1 MKTLVLLGLA
11 MAAMLSSSNAVE
23 EKKKP
28 KPPATPVLFG
38 GWAAGKTFT
47 YTVTGATAAAKGM
60 TGDPYPVAV
69 PKGIPSY
76 KVGEQVKFTIGKK
89 GELLAPKGL
98 KISFQADGIT
108 SNQYVNIPTA
118 KAPTPHFAF
127 VLKNPSTNEPTGG
140 VQLTFYQ
147 IKRGKGFSITTTTVS
162 YSLN

>member
-1 MKTLVLLGLA
+1 MCALLNPLH
-11 MAAMLSSSNAVE
+11 AVE
-23 EKKKP
+23 EKKK
-28 KPPATPVLFG
+28 KPAGPPVLYG

-47 YTVTGATAAAKGM
+47 YTVTGVTAAAQGM

-98 KISFQADGIT
+98 KIAFQADGIT
-108 SNQYVNIPTA
+108 SNQYVNLPTA
-118 KAPTPHFAF
+118 KAPTPHFGF

-140 VQLTFYQ
+140 VALTFFQ
-147 IKRGKGFSITTTTVS
+147 VKRGKGFQVTTTTVQ
-162 YSLN
+162 YTLN

>member
-1 MKTLVLLGLA
+1 MKTLVLHGLA
-11 MAAMLSSSNAVE
+11 LCALLAPLNANAVE
-23 EKKKP
+23 EKKAP
-28 KPPATPVLFG
+28 KPPVLFG

-47 YTVTGATAAAKGM
+47 YTVSSMTSAAQSLG
-60 TGDPYPVAV
+60 GSPVPVPV

-76 KVGEQVKFTIGKK
+76 QVGEAVKFTIGKK

-98 KISFQADGIT
+98 KIAFQADGVT

-118 KAPTPHFAF
+118 KAPTPNFGF
-127 VLKNPSTNEPTGG
+127 VLKNPNTNEPTGG

-147 IKRGKGFSITTTTVS
+147 IKRKGFSVTTTMVT